1 MCVYCENCGSRIED
15 EDRFC
20 PVCGNEIRNIKTTK
34 SKRSRKVLV
43 IVFGIGLLSVL
54 TLGICFIYGKY
65 NLSDKQPNKGSGGD
79 ETICV
84 FPEQEGGALE
94 EPDYIFPDSN
104 SKYLTEEDVAGMSL
118 REINYAKNEIF
129 ARHGRKFDSEELSN
143 YFSEKSWYEGVY
155 SPDEFDEYYGE
166 QLLNKYEKYNA
177 EFLREIEFSLNANG
191 YLLDQ

>member
-1 MCVYCENCGSRIED
+1 MYCENCGSRIEE

-20 PVCGNEIRNIKTTK
+20 SVCGNEIRNIKTTK
-34 SKRSRKVLV
+34 SKKSRKVLV
-43 IVFGIGLLSVL
+43 IVSGIGLLGVI

-65 NLSDKQPNKGSGGD
+65 NLSDIQPSKGSGGD
-79 ETICV
+79 ETICA
-84 FPEQEGGALE
+84 FPEHGETGVTSE
-94 EPDYIFPDSN
+94 EPDYILPDSDF
-104 SKYLTEEDVAGMSL
+104 KYLTEGDVTGMSL

-155 SPDEFDEYYGE
+155 LPDEFDEYYRE
-166 QLLNKYEKYNA
+166 KLLNKYEKYNA
-177 EFLREIEFSLNANG
+177 EFLREIEFTLNANG